1 MVGTTIDGVA
11 VSLISSGQHLYGRTH
26 HGSAGGTYASSLAGL
41 MGPGQLLG
49 GRVGSASHKN
59 PQDLASGG
67 GHVSQRFLPGVA
79 VGVLPIT
86 LFRSHC
92 LVHCWLTP
100 VVGEKYWVEREE
112 KALTP
117 SSQQNRNQ
125 RVLLLRVS
133 GHPMYG
139 LPRGNRPQG
148 PPAVFGDGRGR
159 WTPRLL
165 MGSYHPRGLLQD
177 GCDAS
182 LPSGTNGAAKAT
194 CMDVPL

>member
-1 MVGTTIDGVA
+1 MSANCSVG
-11 VSLISSGQHLYGRTH
+11 S
-26 HGSAGGTYASSLAGL
+26 
-41 MGPGQLLG
+41 
-49 GRVGSASHKN
+49 RVGASQRPCTHGWA
-59 PQDLASGG
+59 LTSGLRAA
-67 GHVSQRFLPGVA
+67 RFLPGVA
-79 VGVLPIT
+79 VGVLGRSAGRQRASIT

-100 VVGEKYWVEREE
+100 AVGEKYWVEREQ

-139 LPRGNRPQG
+139 LPRGNRPKG